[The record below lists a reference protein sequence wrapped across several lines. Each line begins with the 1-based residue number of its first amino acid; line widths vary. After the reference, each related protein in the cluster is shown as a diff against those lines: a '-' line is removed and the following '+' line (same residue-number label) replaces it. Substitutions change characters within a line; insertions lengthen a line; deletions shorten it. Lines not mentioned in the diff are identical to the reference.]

1 MWMRPMQL
9 DVGLVGPNQDGVAG
23 EFAAVVANDHLGF
36 AALD

>member
-1 MWMRPMQL
+1 MWMRPML
-9 DVGLVGPNQDGVAG
+9 GSGRPNQDGVAG